1 MTRACTASMASIIRQ
16 DILLDISQMF
26 INTLEKTLVSTTD
39 YITAYGIQLFKF
51 FTLLKEYTFDIADD
65 NITLLQS
72 KGFRVNDILPTGFDI
87 EANVT
92 HVPPPLS
99 KICINSNVFNEYF
112 GSMLNSSHLQVIYST
127 YFGPRGIQETTL
139 QKTPVHKA
147 FVSHLPRQPESQPTL
162 DVYVMQ
168 IALSVF
174 IVNFQN
180 MWSNTKRFTKLFNRL
195 LNVLLKIHLAP
206 IRERVYKQFIKNKM
220 EGNIQKEEKDG
231 KNQEFFGS
239 IPFNRISIIRKST
252 NGKRRLFQAEKRR
265 HDKYIKK
272 VETDPGSRDKW
283 NRRAERCQQRLNTYE
298 QILEAEKRNR
308 LVKPIEDE
316 TTNADE
322 EETEAQI
329 EALAEDNTIAAEEL
343 MEIDDECS
351 SNDTDIIR
359 RRLKSLVAVV
369 RNLIFKHHGK
379 QITERQIKSSCP
391 DIKPNELHVCTLIC
405 NLIMPYVPQKK
416 SWSLMPYQI
425 PFVLMVNELLRIT
438 GYSKFSIK
446 VSPLTMSGHLNA
458 LRMDAPAFFSL
469 FCSAKDSRN
478 LNVYDFEGNVI
489 VSRQI
494 ATRNKDA
501 IFSSFFNLAKIQG
514 IAADHGLEFIY
525 NMYLLP
531 GLKTVR
537 ILGNLKSRPPS
548 YSCSTIQQSS
558 KTSKTPTSSVSRHD
572 VKGHIRI
579 LRANI
584 MGLDRQHKAAI
595 RERKDFLLQS
605 TMNGLKKA

>member
-1 MTRACTASMASIIRQ
+1 MTRACAASMASIIRQ
-16 DILLDISQMF
+16 DIPLDILQMF

-65 NITLLQS
+65 NITLIQS
-72 KGFRVNDILPTGFDI
+72 KGFRVNGILPTGFDI

-92 HVPPPLS
+92 HVPPPLL
-99 KICINSNVFNEYF
+99 KICINSNVFNKHF
-112 GSMLNSSHLQVIYST
+112 GSMFNSSHLQVIHST
-127 YFGPRGIQETTL
+127 YFGPRGVQETTL

-147 FVSHLPRQPESQPTL
+147 FVSHLPSQPESQPTL

-168 IALSVF
+168 IALSAF

-180 MWSNTKRFTKLFNRL
+180 MWSDTKRFTEQFNLL
-195 LNVLLKIHLAP
+195 LNVLFKIHLAP
-206 IRERVYKQFIKNKM
+206 IRERGYKQFIKNKM
-220 EGNIQKEEKDG
+220 ESDIQKEEKDG
-231 KNQEFFGS
+231 KSQGFFS
-239 IPFNRISIIRKST
+239 RILFNRISIIC
-252 NGKRRLFQAEKRR
+252 KRY
-265 HDKYIKK
+265 DKYIKK

-283 NRRAERCQQRLNTYE
+283 NRRAEICQQRLNTYA

-308 LVKPIEDE
+308 LVKSIKDE
-316 TTNADE
+316 TINADK

-329 EALAEDNTIAAEEL
+329 EALAEDNLIAAEEL
-343 MEIDDECS
+343 MEIDDERS
-351 SNDTDIIR
+351 SDDADITR

-379 QITERQIKSSCP
+379 QITERQIKASCP
-391 DIKPNELHVCTLIC
+391 DIKLNELHACTLIC
-405 NLIMPYVPQKK
+405 NLIMPYVPQKTN
-416 SWSLMPYQI
+416 WGLMPYQI
-425 PFVLMVNELLRIT
+425 PFVLMANELLRIT

-446 VSPLTMSGHLNA
+446 VSPLTMPEWML
-458 LRMDAPAFFSL
+458 LLFFSL

-494 ATRNKDA
+494 ATQSKDA

-514 IAADHGLEFIY
+514 IAADHGLEFIH

-558 KTSKTPTSSVSRHD
+558 KTSEIPTSSVSRHD
-572 VKGHIRI
+572 VKKRIRI

-584 MGLDRQHKAAI
+584 MGLNR
-595 RERKDFLLQS
+595 
-605 TMNGLKKA
+605 